1 LEEDLKHTDLQPPE
15 TDLDGRLQWYHHSGH
30 LCSHVHEP
38 EVFACIEQYLVT
50 GGKPLLIV
58 GEHGAGKSSLI
69 ADYAMQWRNSR
80 QPRNESLVIS
90 LGHSGSPAE
99 TLRQIM
105 GQLNNIV
112 PGLSQP
118 PLSDTEVI
126 DQFPAWLIHAARYT
140 LVVLIIDN
148 IHALLPGST
157 GEPLFPWL
165 PEPLPAT
172 VRLVA
177 TCEAGRA
184 VRRLT
189 RAGWQRFD
197 LHPMTAKAARV
208 VVKRYFEHYCKRLEQ
223 TYIEALAI
231 ASEGQLPLYLILLL
245 NEIRVFGLFEQMD
258 EFIRSLVSVPD
269 LKSLYH
275 RLLDR
280 LERDNDLY
288 QDQWD
293 WTDTNSEPWWI
304 YLVLGYIAD
313 APTPVT
319 EEEGR
324 VLVRQLL
331 QNSIIE
337 NQDYLMWFSA
347 LAQDLGIVEFRRDG
361 LVIASPLL
369 RNVLRERR
377 LYLLAADRFQ
387 SLFASRSEKADR
399 L

>member
-1 LEEDLKHTDLQPPE
+1 
-15 TDLDGRLQWYHHSGH
+15 
-30 LCSHVHEP
+30 
-38 EVFACIEQYLVT
+38 
-50 GGKPLLIV
+50 
-58 GEHGAGKSSLI
+58 
-69 ADYAMQWRNSR
+69 
-80 QPRNESLVIS
+80 
-90 LGHSGSPAE
+90 
-99 TLRQIM
+99 
-105 GQLNNIV
+105 
-112 PGLSQP
+112 
-118 PLSDTEVI
+118 
-126 DQFPAWLIHAARYT
+126 
-140 LVVLIIDN
+140 
-148 IHALLPGST
+148 
-157 GEPLFPWL
+157 
-165 PEPLPAT
+165 
-172 VRLVA
+172 
-177 TCEAGRA
+177 
-184 VRRLT
+184 
-189 RAGWQRFD
+189 
-197 LHPMTAKAARV
+197 
-208 VVKRYFEHYCKRLEQ
+208 VKRYFEHYCKRLEQ

-331 QNSIIE
+331 QNSTIE